1 MKKEE
6 LEFLESKH
14 PSLDDRLWAI
24 VTELSDVNEYDYPV
38 RIPAL
43 QERADK
49 VLEDRDP
56 GPEAA

>member
-24 VTELSDVNEYDYPV
+24 VTELSDINEFDYPV
-38 RIPAL
+38 RIPPL
-43 QERADK
+43 QEKADQII
-49 VLEDRDP
+49 EEFDP

>member
-6 LEFLESKH
+6 LDFLESKH

-24 VTELSDVNEYDYPV
+24 VTELSDINEYDYPA
-38 RIPAL
+38 RIPPL
-43 QERADK
+43 QKKADE